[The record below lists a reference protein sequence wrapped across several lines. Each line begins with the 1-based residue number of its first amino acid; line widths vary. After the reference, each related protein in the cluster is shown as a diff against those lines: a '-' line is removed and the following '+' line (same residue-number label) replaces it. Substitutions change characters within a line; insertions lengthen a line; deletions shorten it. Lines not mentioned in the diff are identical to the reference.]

1 MKNKFEH
8 SLIPKE
14 IADES
19 GATEVCIAINGI
31 PHLKFLKRKY
41 IGLQAW
47 YESKNDFRI
56 EIYLEGATI
65 LTEYNSLEKW
75 KAVLKFINDQV

>member
-8 SLIPKE
+8 SKIPKD
-14 IADES
+14 IADKS
-19 GATEVCIAINGI
+19 GATDVCIEINSI

-65 LTEYNSLEKW
+65 TTEYNSLEKW
-75 KAVLKFINDQV
+75 KFVLKFINDQV

>member
-14 IADES
+14 ISDDS
-19 GATEVCIAINGI
+19 GVTDVCISINNI
-31 PHLKFLKRKY
+31 PHLKFQKRRY
-41 IGLQAW
+41 IGLQSW
-47 YESKNDFRI
+47 YVSKNDFRI

-65 LTEYNSLEKW
+65 LTEYNSLDKW
-75 KAVLKFINDQV
+75 KAVLKIINEQV